1 MTLLMPGVA
10 YSYLRSD
17 NRIDPS
23 RGYRLQFEVAAAK
36 AGVLSDADLVHA
48 NVQLRGLTTLAQRHR
63 FLGRVQL
70 GGNWT
75 DEYVNVPPSLRYFA
89 GGDQSVRGYD
99 YQSLSPT
106 NSDGDKIGGRSE
118 EHTSELQSLM
128 RISYAVFCL
137 KKKKKKY
144 NQYQLI

>member
-48 NVQLRGLTTLAQRHR
+48 NVQQRGLNTLAQRHR
-63 FLGRVQL
+63 VPGRVQL
-70 GGNWT
+70 GGNGT
-75 DEYVNVPPSLRYFA
+75 DEYVNVTPSRRYFA
-89 GGDQSVRGYD
+89 GGAHSVRGSA
-99 YQSLSPT
+99 YQSLEP
-106 NSDGDKIGGRSE
+106 N
-118 EHTSELQSLM
+118 
-128 RISYAVFCL
+128 
-137 KKKKKKY
+137 
-144 NQYQLI
+144 NP